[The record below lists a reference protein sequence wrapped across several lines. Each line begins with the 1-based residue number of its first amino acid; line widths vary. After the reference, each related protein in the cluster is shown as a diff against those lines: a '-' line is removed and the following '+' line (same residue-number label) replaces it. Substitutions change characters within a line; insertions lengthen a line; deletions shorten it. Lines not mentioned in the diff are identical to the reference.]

1 MVYASTHLSFICR
14 EKKMH
19 IRKPKNKNE
28 LSASPQ
34 NFVTAFFCSLGVEL
48 VKNLYFK
55 MQWGIK
61 SLKMEN
67 KEEGE
72 CILYSDKK
80 EKEELSYS
88 TVAYESGVIT
98 HQLGLLWC
106 GFEPWLGNFHK
117 PWAGP
122 KRNRKTGE
130 SYLPFL
136 ILHTYY
142 PPKHL

>member
-1 MVYASTHLSFICR
+1 
-14 EKKMH
+14 
-19 IRKPKNKNE
+19 
-28 LSASPQ
+28 
-34 NFVTAFFCSLGVEL
+34 
-48 VKNLYFK
+48 
-55 MQWGIK
+55 
-61 SLKMEN
+61 MEN

-142 PPKHL
+142 PPKHLWLLQRIHIFQSTKYTPNIVLCRILRYSCHNIWKIKKKHVRNYVIQSS